1 MACHWQLKGLQV
13 TVTENKIER
22 YLIEGIEERGG
33 ECLKWVSPGRRGVP
47 DRIVLMPTARIV
59 FVETKAPLGVL
70 KSWQKRCHSMLRRFG
85 FRVEVLWT
93 LEQVAEFLCS
103 L

>member
-1 MACHWQLKGLQV
+1 MLEDSVESDLRIGVEAK
-13 TVTENKIER
+13 
-22 YLIEGIEERGG
+22 GG
-33 ECLKWVSPGRRGVP
+33 ECLKWVSPGCVGVP
-47 DRIVLMPTARIV
+47 DRIVLMDGSCII

-70 KSWQKRCHSMLRRFG
+70 KSWQRRRHIMLRSLG

-93 LEQVAEFLCS
+93 PEQVNNFLRS